1 MPTAELT
8 TNTVLCITFFTSVV
22 ISPLIKSFKWVLPL
36 LEQNHDCFSSGL
48 MSKKGGKCRVFYDV
62 NDAFSSVA
70 VVKLGKQ
77 GAAYNE
83 AEEVHEGRENI
94 RAGVAGE

>member
-1 MPTAELT
+1 
-8 TNTVLCITFFTSVV
+8 
-22 ISPLIKSFKWVLPL
+22 
-36 LEQNHDCFSSGL
+36 

-94 RAGVAGE
+94 RAGVAGEEAA